1 MKRLRS
7 NFEANFARFL
17 EDNNI
22 KYEYETKKIKY
33 VPKVKTYTPDFYLK
47 DYDILIE
54 TKGRFTIADRVKHK
68 LIKEQ
73 HPDLDIRFIFQR
85 CKEKL
90 YTGSKTTYADW
101 CDKNNFKYAE
111 GEIPEAWLRGKRGR
125 R

>member
-17 EDNNI
+17 KDNNI

-101 CDKNNFKYAE
+101 CDKNDFKYAE